1 MDSDKLSFSKD
12 VADTIG
18 VEAAVILKF
27 IEDNKISLNSIEDI
41 AEIISEKFSFME
53 EQKIVSSIE
62 KIVGL
67 GLIKIKSDK
76 YHKVKLK
83 FPHKSKLDKSN
94 ILDSGWE
101 PSREAIEVL
110 ELGGIDLDFVYL
122 KLKEFRIYWKEKNV
136 QKDNWNSIFINYIR
150 KEWVQFNSK
159 TKGMPFIMAD
169 DWMPSS
175 SALDILELSEIKKE
189 TALSY
194 LGEFILFWKENGAA
208 LKTWNV
214 KFVDFVKRKEIGSYN
229 DKNEPGK
236 FTKTFKERKSDQSW
250 AEEIE

>member
-1 MDSDKLSFSKD
+1 VNSDNLSFSKD

-41 AEIISEKFSFME
+41 AEIILEKFSFME
-53 EQKIVSSIE
+53 EKKIVSSIE
-62 KIVGL
+62 KIASL
-67 GLIKIKSDK
+67 GLIKIKSNK
-76 YHKVKLK
+76 HHKVRLKL
-83 FPHKSKLDKSN
+83 PHRSRSDKSN
-94 ILDSGWE
+94 ILDSDWE
-101 PSREAIEVL
+101 PSREAFEVL
-110 ELGGIDLDFVYL
+110 ELGGIDLDFAYL
-122 KLKEFRIYWKEKNV
+122 KLKEFRIYWKEKKV
-136 QKDNWNSIFINYIR
+136 QKDNWNSVFINYIR

-159 TKGMPFIMAD
+159 NKGMPHTMAE
-169 DWMPSS
+169 DWTPSN
-175 SALDILELSEIKKE
+175 SALDILELSEIKKD

-194 LGEFILFWKENGAA
+194 LSEFILFWKDNGAA

-229 DKNEPGK
+229 NKNEPGK

>member
-1 MDSDKLSFSKD
+1 MKSDNLSVSKD

-18 VEAAVILKF
+18 VEAAIILKF
-27 IEDNKISLNSIEDI
+27 IEDNKITSNSLEDI
-41 AEIISEKFSFME
+41 SEIILEKFSFME
-53 EQKIVSSIE
+53 EKKIVSSIE
-62 KIVGL
+62 KIAGL

-83 FPHKSKLDKSN
+83 LPHRSGSNESN
-94 ILDSGWE
+94 IMNSDWE
-101 PSREAIEVL
+101 PSSEAIEVL
-110 ELGGIDLDFVYL
+110 ELGGIDLDFDSL
-122 KLKEFRIYWKEKNV
+122 KLKEFRIYWTEKKVYKN
-136 QKDNWNSIFINYIR
+136 NWNSVFINYIR

-159 TKGMPFIMAD
+159 NKGMPYTMAD

-175 SALDILELSEIKKE
+175 SALDILELSEIKKD
-189 TALSY
+189 TALNY
-194 LGEFILFWKENGAA
+194 LSEFILFWKDNGAA
-208 LKTWNV
+208 LKTWKV

-229 DKNEPGK
+229 IKNEPGK

>member
-1 MDSDKLSFSKD
+1 MKSNDLSFSKD

-18 VEAAVILKF
+18 VEAAIILKF
-27 IEDNKISLNSIEDI
+27 IEDNKITTNSLEDI
-41 AEIISEKFSFME
+41 SEIILEKFSFME
-53 EQKIVSSIE
+53 EKKIISSIE
-62 KIVGL
+62 KIAGL

-83 FPHKSKLDKSN
+83 LPHRSGSNKSN
-94 ILDSGWE
+94 IMNSDWE
-101 PSREAIEVL
+101 PSSEAIEVL
-110 ELGGIDLDFVYL
+110 ELGGIDIDFASL
-122 KLKEFRIYWKEKNV
+122 KLKEFRIYWTEKKV
-136 QKDNWNSIFINYIR
+136 YKDNWNSVFINYIR

-159 TKGMPFIMAD
+159 NKGMPYTMAD

-175 SALDILELSEIKKE
+175 SALDILELSEIKKD
-189 TALSY
+189 TALNY
-194 LGEFILFWKENGAA
+194 LGEFILFWKDNGAA

-229 DKNEPGK
+229 SKNEPGK

>member
-41 AEIISEKFSFME
+41 TEIISENFSFME

-62 KIVGL
+62 KIAGL

>member
-1 MDSDKLSFSKD
+1 MKSNDLSFSKD

-18 VEAAVILKF
+18 VEAAIILKF
-27 IEDNKISLNSIEDI
+27 VEDNEITSNSIEDI

-53 EQKIVSSIE
+53 EQKIVSSLE
-62 KIVGL
+62 KIAGL

-76 YHKVKLK
+76 YRKVKLK
-83 FPHKSKLDKSN
+83 LPHRLGTNKSN
-94 ILDSGWE
+94 IINSDWE
-101 PSREAIEVL
+101 PSSEAIEVL
-110 ELGGIDLDFVYL
+110 KLGGIDIDFASL
-122 KLKEFRIYWKEKNV
+122 KLKEFRIYWKEKKA
-136 QKDNWNSIFINYIR
+136 QKDNWNSVFINYVR

-159 TKGMPFIMAD
+159 NKGMPHTMAD

-175 SALDILELSEIKKE
+175 SALDILELSEIKRE

-194 LGEFILFWKENGAA
+194 LGEFILYWKDNGAA

-229 DKNEPGK
+229 SKNEPGK

>member
-1 MDSDKLSFSKD
+1 MESDNLSFSKD

-27 IEDNKISLNSIEDI
+27 IEDNKISSNSLEDL
-41 AEIISEKFSFME
+41 AEIILEKFSFME

-62 KIVGL
+62 KIAGL

-76 YHKVKLK
+76 NLKAQLKL
-83 FPHKSKLDKSN
+83 PQKSRSDKSN
-94 ILDSGWE
+94 ILDSDWK
-101 PSREAIEVL
+101 PSKEAIEVL
-110 ELGGIDLDFVYL
+110 ELGGIDLDFASL
-122 KLKEFRIYWKEKNV
+122 KLKEFRIYWREKRV
-136 QKDNWNSIFINYIR
+136 QKDNWNSVFINYIR

-159 TKGMPFIMAD
+159 NKGMPFTMAD
-169 DWMPSS
+169 DWIPSS
-175 SALDILELSEIKKE
+175 SALDILELSEIKKD

-194 LGEFILFWKENGAA
+194 LSEFILFWKDNGAA

-229 DKNEPGK
+229 SKNEPGK

>member
-1 MDSDKLSFSKD
+1 MKSNDLSFSKD

-18 VEAAVILKF
+18 IEAAIILKF
-27 IEDNKISLNSIEDI
+27 IEDNKITSNSLEDI
-41 AEIISEKFSFME
+41 SEIILERFSFME
-53 EQKIVSSIE
+53 EKKIISSIE
-62 KIVGL
+62 KIAGL
-67 GLIKIKSDK
+67 GLIKIKFDK
-76 YHKVKLK
+76 YNKVKLK
-83 FPHKSKLDKSN
+83 LPHRSGSNKSN
-94 ILDSGWE
+94 TMNSDWE

-110 ELGGIDLDFVYL
+110 ELGGINIDFASL
-122 KLKEFRIYWKEKNV
+122 KLKEFRIYWKEKKV
-136 QKDNWNSIFINYIR
+136 YKDNWNSVFINYIR

-159 TKGMPFIMAD
+159 NKGMPFTMAD

-175 SALDILELSEIKKE
+175 SALDILELSEIKKD
-189 TALSY
+189 TALNY
-194 LGEFILFWKENGAA
+194 LSEFILFWKDNGAA

-229 DKNEPGK
+229 SKNEPGK

>member
-1 MDSDKLSFSKD
+1 MKSDNLSFSKD

-18 VEAAVILKF
+18 VEAAIILKF
-27 IEDNKISLNSIEDI
+27 VEDNEINSNSIEDI

-53 EQKIVSSIE
+53 EQKIVSSLE
-62 KIVGL
+62 KIAGL

-76 YHKVKLK
+76 YRKVKLK
-83 FPHKSKLDKSN
+83 LPHRLGTNKSN
-94 ILDSGWE
+94 IMNSDWE
-101 PSREAIEVL
+101 PSSEAIEVL
-110 ELGGIDLDFVYL
+110 KLGGIDIDFASL
-122 KLKEFRIYWKEKNV
+122 KLKEFRIYWKEKKA
-136 QKDNWNSIFINYIR
+136 QKDNWNSVFINYVR

-159 TKGMPFIMAD
+159 NKGMPHTMAD

-175 SALDILELSEIKKE
+175 SALDILELSEIKRE

-194 LGEFILFWKENGAA
+194 LGEFILFWKDNGAA

-229 DKNEPGK
+229 SKNEPGK

>member
-62 KIVGL
+62 KIAGL

-83 FPHKSKLDKSN
+83 FPNKSKLDKSN

>member
-1 MDSDKLSFSKD
+1 MNSDNLSFSKD
-12 VADTIG
+12 AADTIG

-27 IEDNKISLNSIEDI
+27 IEDNKITSDSIEDI
-41 AEIISEKFSFME
+41 VEIILDKFSFME
-53 EQKIVSSIE
+53 EKIIVSSIE

-76 YHKVKLK
+76 YSKVQLKL
-83 FPHKSKLDKSN
+83 PRRSGSSKLNRMHSE
-94 ILDSGWE
+94 WE
-101 PSREAIEVL
+101 PSREAVEVL
-110 ELGGIDLDFVYL
+110 ELGGIDIDFASL
-122 KLKEFRIYWKEKNV
+122 KLKEFRVYWEEKRV
-136 QKDNWNSIFINYIR
+136 QKDNWNSVFINYVR

-159 TKGMPFIMAD
+159 NKGMPHTIDD
-169 DWMPSS
+169 DWIPST
-175 SALDILELSEIKKE
+175 SALDILELSEIKKD

-194 LGEFILFWKENGAA
+194 LNEFILFWKDTGAA
-208 LKTWNV
+208 FKTWNV

-229 DKNEPGK
+229 SKNEPGK

>member
-1 MDSDKLSFSKD
+1 MKSNDLSFSKD

-18 VEAAVILKF
+18 IEAAIILKF
-27 IEDNKISLNSIEDI
+27 IEDNKITSNSLEDI
-41 AEIISEKFSFME
+41 SEIISERFSFME
-53 EQKIVSSIE
+53 EKKIISSIE
-62 KIVGL
+62 KIAGL
-67 GLIKIKSDK
+67 GLIKIKYDK
-76 YHKVKLK
+76 YNKVKLK
-83 FPHKSKLDKSN
+83 LPHRSGSNKSN
-94 ILDSGWE
+94 TMNSDWE

-110 ELGGIDLDFVYL
+110 ELGGINIDFASL
-122 KLKEFRIYWKEKNV
+122 KLKEFRIYWKEKKV
-136 QKDNWNSIFINYIR
+136 YKDNWNSVFINYIR

-159 TKGMPFIMAD
+159 NKGMPFTMAD

-175 SALDILELSEIKKE
+175 SALDILELSEIKKD
-189 TALSY
+189 TALNY
-194 LGEFILFWKENGAA
+194 LSEFILFWKDNGAA

-229 DKNEPGK
+229 SKNEPGK

>member
-1 MDSDKLSFSKD
+1 MKSDNLSFSKD

-18 VEAAVILKF
+18 VEAAIILKF
-27 IEDNKISLNSIEDI
+27 VEDNEINSNSIEDI

-53 EQKIVSSIE
+53 EQKIVSSLE
-62 KIVGL
+62 KIAGL

-83 FPHKSKLDKSN
+83 LPHRLGTNRSN
-94 ILDSGWE
+94 IMHSDWE
-101 PSREAIEVL
+101 PSSEAIEVL
-110 ELGGIDLDFVYL
+110 ELGGIDIDFASL
-122 KLKEFRIYWKEKNV
+122 KLKEFRIYWKEKKA
-136 QKDNWNSIFINYIR
+136 QKDNWNSVFINYVR

-159 TKGMPFIMAD
+159 NKGMPHTMAD

-175 SALDILELSEIKKE
+175 SALDILELSEIKRE

-194 LGEFILFWKENGAA
+194 LGEFILFWKDNGAA

-229 DKNEPGK
+229 SKNEPGK

>member
-62 KIVGL
+62 KIAGL

>member
-1 MDSDKLSFSKD
+1 MKSDNLSFSKD

-18 VEAAVILKF
+18 VEAAIILKF
-27 IEDNKISLNSIEDI
+27 VEDNEITSNSIEDI
-41 AEIISEKFSFME
+41 AEIISEKFSFIE
-53 EQKIVSSIE
+53 EQKIISSLE
-62 KIVGL
+62 KIAGL

-76 YHKVKLK
+76 YRKVKLK
-83 FPHKSKLDKSN
+83 LPHRFGTNKSN
-94 ILDSGWE
+94 IMNSDWE
-101 PSREAIEVL
+101 PSSEAIEVL
-110 ELGGIDLDFVYL
+110 ELGGIDIDFASL
-122 KLKEFRIYWKEKNV
+122 KLKEFRIYWKEKKA
-136 QKDNWNSIFINYIR
+136 QKDNWNSVFINYVR

-159 TKGMPFIMAD
+159 NKGMPHTMAD

-175 SALDILELSEIKKE
+175 SALDILELSEIKRE

-194 LGEFILFWKENGAA
+194 LGEFILFWKDNGAA

-229 DKNEPGK
+229 SKNEPGK

>member
-1 MDSDKLSFSKD
+1 M
-12 VADTIG
+12 
-18 VEAAVILKF
+18 
-27 IEDNKISLNSIEDI
+27 KI
-41 AEIISEKFSFME
+41 
-53 EQKIVSSIE
+53 QKNVFQSSPQLF
-62 KIVGL
+62 KL
-67 GLIKIKSDK
+67 GLIKVKSDK
-76 YHKVKLK
+76 NHRVQLKL
-83 FPHKSKLDKSN
+83 PHRSRSDKSN
-94 ILDSGWE
+94 TLDSDWE

-110 ELGGIDLDFVYL
+110 ELGGIDLDFAYL
-122 KLKEFRIYWKEKNV
+122 KLKEFRIYWNEKKV
-136 QKDNWNSIFINYIR
+136 QKDNWNSVFINFIR

-159 TKGMPFIMAD
+159 NKGMPHTMAD

-175 SALDILELSEIKKE
+175 SALDILELSEIKKD

-194 LGEFILFWKENGAA
+194 LSEFILFWKDNGAA

-229 DKNEPGK
+229 SKNEPGK

>member
-62 KIVGL
+62 KIAGL

-236 FTKTFKERKSDQSW
+236 LTKTFKERKSDQSW